1 MKKINLLFDFKI
13 DNHLNEN
20 YIILMN
26 GKTIKESSKCIKIEK
41 NDKKSVNYNPG
52 FDDGIL
58 ITICS
63 KSSCQIFPTLT
74 IKEKGKQF
82 VYTKSYSILERR
94 RFLDI
99 TSKKYIS
106 FLYTPG
112 EKIDEK
118 TLPRQHKLLKDICD
132 IGWSLRDGS
141 TDKNIQESFLE
152 QNNDIEKEKFFDS
165 ERFYDLEQ
173 VKREIRNKAEELNRI
188 MGDSQNFSYSIKF
201 RGLLLFLILYGSARK
216 SKSNLLLFDS
226 VLANPSIIK
235 IAPFLKYLK
244 QFEELGF
251 KGKEL
256 IVTIAEELRNQLHLD
271 IPDGNFLLERAIE
284 RYYKEFQ
291 KYILFKQSPAYL
303 SLIND
308 YQKNIIS
315 LLKDSI
321 KYKQTVFG
329 FSLKEH
335 N

>member
-1 MKKINLLFDFKI
+1 M
-13 DNHLNEN
+13 
-20 YIILMN
+20 
-26 GKTIKESSKCIKIEK
+26 
-41 NDKKSVNYNPG
+41 VVP
-52 FDDGIL
+52 
-58 ITICS
+58 
-63 KSSCQIFPTLT
+63 
-74 IKEKGKQF
+74 
-82 VYTKSYSILERR
+82 
-94 RFLDI
+94 
-99 TSKKYIS
+99 
-106 FLYTPG
+106 
-112 EKIDEK
+112 
-118 TLPRQHKLLKDICD
+118 
-132 IGWSLRDGS
+132 
-141 TDKNIQESFLE
+141 DKNIQESFLE